1 MRKRKR
7 AVRQENKPEEKGR
20 KVRKK
25 EFRGGM
31 KKEVTRKYRK
41 TKGRRR

>member
-25 EFRGGM
+25 EFHGGM
-31 KKEVTRKYRK
+31 KEVTRKYRK